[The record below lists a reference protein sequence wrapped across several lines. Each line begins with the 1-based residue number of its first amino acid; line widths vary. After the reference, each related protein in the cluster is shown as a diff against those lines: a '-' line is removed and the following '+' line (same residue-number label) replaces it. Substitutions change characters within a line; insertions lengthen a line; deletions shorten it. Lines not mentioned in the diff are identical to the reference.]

1 MGFLHGMGDKAGPG
15 PRPDPGQPLE
25 GMPAPGFSYDAPTQ
39 PIPPVIPAAALPGDD
54 YDPTQPNQGPIAG
67 IDLVTFAAV
76 SRQLLDT
83 PAAGHAELLGR
94 YGHTQAS
101 WSAVNTAW
109 IARLGHMPFLLPT
122 YSAAYRSS

>member
-1 MGFLHGMGDKAGPG
+1 MGFLHGMADPTDPG
-15 PRPDPGQPLE
+15 PRPGATRPPSP
-25 GMPAPGFSYDAPTQ
+25 PAGFSYDAPTV
-39 PIPPVIPAAALPGDD
+39 PIPAVTPPIEDLSGHD

-67 IDLVTFAAV
+67 IDLVTFASV

-83 PAAGHAELLGR
+83 PASDHAELLGR
-94 YGHTQAS
+94 YGHTPSS

-122 YSAAYRSS
+122 YTAAYRSS

>member
-1 MGFLHGMGDKAGPG
+1 MGFLHGMGDKADRGPQ
-15 PRPDPGQPLE
+15 PDPGTGQSTP
-25 GMPAPGFSYDAPTQ
+25 PAGFSYDAPTQ
-39 PIPPVIPAAALPGDD
+39 PIPAVIPLEDLSGHD
-54 YDPTQPNQGPIAG
+54 YDPTLPNQGPIAG
-67 IDLVTFAAV
+67 IDLVTFASV

-94 YGHTQAS
+94 YGHTPAS

-122 YSAAYRSS
+122 YTAAYRSS